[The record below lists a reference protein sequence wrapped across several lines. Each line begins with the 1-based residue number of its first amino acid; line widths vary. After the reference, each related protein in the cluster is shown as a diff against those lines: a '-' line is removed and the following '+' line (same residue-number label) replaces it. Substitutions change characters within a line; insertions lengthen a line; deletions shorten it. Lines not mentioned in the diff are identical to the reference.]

1 MESNWD
7 KSFALVM
14 KSEGGYVNDPHDNG
28 GETNLGVTKRAWAEY
43 LGRAINEGEM
53 KALTLETVKP
63 FYRKMYWDKCY
74 CDSLPNGVDYAVFD
88 FAVNAGPSQAA
99 KLLQRA
105 VGADADGVIGKN
117 TLALI
122 DATHIKDIL
131 QSFSNQKRDFY
142 RVIVARTPTQ
152 AKFLNGWL
160 NRINSVYTSAE
171 SMLIS

>member
-1 MESNWD
+1 MQSNWD
-7 KSFALVM
+7 KSFDLVM
-14 KSEGGYVNDPHDNG
+14 QSEGGYVNDPQDNG
-28 GETNLGVTKRAWAEY
+28 GETNFGVTKKAWAEY
-43 LGRAINEGEM
+43 LGRSINDGEM
-53 KALTLETVKP
+53 KSLTIETVKP

-74 CDSLPNGVDYAVFD
+74 CDALPNGVDYAVFD

-122 DATHIKDIL
+122 DATHVKDIL

-142 RVIVARTPTQ
+142 KTIVMRNPTQ
-152 AKFLNGWL
+152 TKFLNGWL
-160 NRINSVYTSAE
+160 NRIKNVFTSAE
-171 SMLIS
+171 SMLT

>member
-63 FYRKMYWDKCY
+63 FYKKMYWDKCR
-74 CDSLPNGVDYAVFD
+74 CNDLPTGVDYAVFD
-88 FAVNAGPSQAA
+88 FAVNSGVQQSI

-105 VGADADGVIGKN
+105 VGADADGVIGKE
-117 TLALI
+117 TFALV
-122 DATHIKDIL
+122 DATHIDDVL
-131 QSFSNQKRDFY
+131 ESFSNQKRDFY
-142 RVIVARTPTQ
+142 RAIVARNPTQ

-160 NRINSVYTSAE
+160 NRVNNVFTYAE
-171 SMLIS
+171 SMLT

>member
-7 KSFALVM
+7 QSFALVM

-28 GETNLGVTKRAWAEY
+28 GETNFGVTKRAWGEY

-63 FYRKMYWDKCY
+63 FYKKMYWDKCR
-74 CDSLPNGVDYAVFD
+74 CNDLPTGVNYAVFD
-88 FAVNAGPSQAA
+88 FAVNAGVQQSI

-105 VGADADGVIGKN
+105 VGADADGVIGKE
-117 TLALI
+117 TFALV
-122 DATHIKDIL
+122 DATHIDDVL
-131 QSFSNQKRDFY
+131 ESFSNQKRDFY
-142 RVIVARTPTQ
+142 RAIVARNPTQ

-160 NRINSVYTSAE
+160 NRVNNVFTHAE
-171 SMLIS
+171 SMLT